1 KFEFNSTD
9 LLGNVDVRLSN
20 TGNDRRRR
28 IMMFVGTSK
37 TITCSDSRRSLP
49 FVDTWQLPTHHHGV
63 KDVCHRIAW
72 SLAGS
77 RTSRA
82 SRIQTHARK
91 GFGTALAR
99 LPSLSGR
106 DKVPAG
112 GVAPSAPVDLGIPE
126 ELERLWSEARDKWKR
141 RSIEHPVVLPVE
153 GARVHLVPV
162 GADLP
167 SDAALIRDVVA
178 AVQPDAI
185 ALESPPQH
193 LKSYTSIAKALEPQ
207 LTHLL
212 SSDLWSPTS
221 ARVCFTQ
228 RQREELQVSLL
239 QACRG
244 ASIKPDPD
252 QLMHLFRLGSLPF
265 VEWLVPA
272 HLVRTFRSSATS
284 ASGSGR
290 GIGARQQS
298 QQPML
303 LVSCGLDRQ
312 ARAALPAA
320 SLFFGREFD
329 LYLEEVEAALG
340 EEGAGELAAWRS
352 VLGDRLEACGAG
364 RELAI
369 LLTAWEAQCCLGP
382 EQQRAVV
389 MRVEERMR
397 DEGGKQQGAG
407 YGSEA
412 TGSLGARV
420 EAALELEMVRR
431 PADPLVA
438 RQLAELA
445 SGKNV
450 VRRCQRIVAV
460 VGRVHALS
468 IEDELLKIGGK

>member
-185 ALESPPQH
+185 ALESPP
-193 LKSYTSIAKALEPQ
+193 
-207 LTHLL
+207 
-212 SSDLWSPTS
+212 
-221 ARVCFTQ
+221 Q

>member
-1 KFEFNSTD
+1 M
-9 LLGNVDVRLSN
+9 LA
-20 TGNDRRRR
+20 
-28 IMMFVGTSK
+28 GTSK
-37 TITCSDSRRSLP
+37 TTTCSDLMRSLSSIEP
-49 FVDTWQLPTHHHGV
+49 WHLPNQHLRV
-63 KDVCHRIAW
+63 KDICHRNAW
-72 SLAGS
+72 SLTVRTHLRGS
-77 RTSRA
+77 C
-82 SRIQTHARK
+82 IQTHARK
-91 GFGTALAR
+91 GFGTALPR
-99 LPSLSGR
+99 LPPLSGR
-106 DKVPAG
+106 DKVPTG

-126 ELERLWSEARDKWKR
+126 ELERLWSGARDEWKR
-141 RSIEHPVVLPVE
+141 RSIEQPVVLPVE
-153 GARVHLVPV
+153 RAKVHLVPV

-167 SDAALIRDVVA
+167 ADAALIHDVVA

-212 SSDLWSPTS
+212 SSGSRSLTA
-221 ARVCFTQ
+221 ARACFTQ
-228 RQREELQVSLL
+228 RQREELQTSLL
-239 QACRG
+239 QACRA

-272 HLVRTFRSSATS
+272 HLVRTFRSSVTS
-284 ASGSGR
+284 ASGRGG
-290 GIGARQQS
+290 GIGVKQQP

-340 EEGAGELAAWRS
+340 EGAAGELAAWRS
-352 VLGDRLEACGAG
+352 ALGDRLEACGAG

-389 MRVEERMR
+389 RRVEERMR
-397 DEGGKQQGAG
+397 DEGGKEQGRG
-407 YGSEA
+407 YGSEV
-412 TGSLGARV
+412 TRSPGADV

-450 VRRCQRIVAV
+450 VRKPQCIVAV

-468 IEDELLKIGGK
+468 VEDELLKIGGKQL